1 MFRCRDLVWRSC
13 RLPKPG
19 PGPLRPERDEAAKNR
34 NFNSMTTHILIRP
47 RIAVALLA
55 LITIATACEK
65 AAPPPPPPP
74 DVEVIPVEQKDVPIY
89 QEWVGTLYA
98 DVNATI
104 SAQVSGYLLRQ
115 DYKEG
120 QLIKTGDLLFEMDPR
135 PFQAALDQVMA
146 KVTKTDQ
153 DVQRYTPLA
162 AKQAISQQ
170 ELDDAIQANIAA
182 KAAAEEARLN
192 LGFTKITSPIDG
204 IAGLAQAQVGD
215 LLSPASGTLT
225 TVTRTDPIKVYFAV
239 DQTTMIAF
247 QERMLAQGVTL
258 RSGSEANNGPVLQL
272 ILASG
277 AVYPEKGKIKFAN
290 NQLDVT
296 TGTIRVVGEFTN
308 SQRLLVPGMF
318 TRVRALMD
326 IQTNVMVVPQRAI
339 TDMQGRSL
347 IAIVGQDNKITIRPV
362 TAGARYES
370 WWVISGDVKPGDRVV
385 AEGIQKVREGVMVN
399 PVPYNA
405 AMASAAPPSGG
416 QTP

>member
-1 MFRCRDLVWRSC
+1 
-13 RLPKPG
+13 
-19 PGPLRPERDEAAKNR
+19 
-34 NFNSMTTHILIRP
+34 MTTHILIRP